1 MKFQVRFYLSS
12 AAVVASS
19 LLSHASS
26 SYGFSAS
33 NVPTPSRQNPSSIT
47 SSESKTSDAFIFRN
61 FAATECDDNN
71 SPPSLK
77 TILSN
82 IEQLTSQGA
91 DIRGRFVDHPR
102 LGRISHA
109 ARAIDNNDSGV
120 PALTPFVA
128 FCLGHAYAKIVMEQR
143 EADTDTCV
151 TIALGRDPRQH
162 GPILC
167 DAFGRGAQSADKNI
181 RVIYT
186 GIATSPSMFHF
197 CRYVG
202 ILLLG
207 TCVALR
213 HQKRLPFCMRDT
225 HSHSLCPHA

>member
-1 MKFQVRFYLSS
+1 MKFPTHFYLAS
-12 AAVVASS
+12 AAAVTLALLVATPEGCQ
-19 LLSHASS
+19 
-26 SYGFSAS
+26 GFSAS
-33 NVPTPSRQNPSSIT
+33 NVPSSNQQNPATSISS
-47 SSESKTSDAFIFRN
+47 SNASPPKSKSSDAFIFRN

-82 IEQLTSQGA
+82 IQQLTSQGS

-102 LGRISHA
+102 LGRISQA
-109 ARAIDNNDSGV
+109 ARAIDENSGV

-128 FCLGHAYAKIVMEQR
+128 FCLGHAYAKIVLEQAQNNDSDG
-143 EADTDTCV
+143 EVV

-167 DAFGRGAQSADKNI
+167 DAFGRGAQSADENI
-181 RVIYT
+181 RVVYT

-197 CRYVG
+197 CRYVR
-202 ILLLG
+202 I
-207 TCVALR
+207 
-213 HQKRLPFCMRDT
+213 
-225 HSHSLCPHA
+225 